1 MCRVD
6 DAESWEF
13 FSGDS
18 SRRAR
23 KQWTCGEC
31 RRTIAVGETYHYAA
45 GKYDG
50 DFATYQTCQHCW
62 AAALWLSVACGGW
75 LYDAVY
81 DELVEHWEGSPELR
95 SWTLG
100 RLIIGI
106 RRKWRDGAMPIP
118 DVNRVRASVPKAA
131 RS

>member
-1 MCRVD
+1 MCRIE
-6 DAESWEF
+6 DAEPWDF
-13 FSGDS
+13 FSRS

-31 RRTIAVGETYHYAA
+31 GRTIPVGETYDYAA

-50 DFATYQTCQHCW
+50 HFATCQTCQHC
-62 AAALWLSVACGGW
+62 AAAQRWLSVACGGW
-75 LYDAVY
+75 VY
-81 DELVEHWEGSPELR
+81 GDVLEELVEHWEEEPGLR

-100 RLIIGI
+100 RLIIGM
-106 RRKWRDGAMPIP
+106 RRKWRDGAVPVP
-118 DVNRVRASVPKAA
+118 DVTRIRASVPESA